1 MTDASVGANIIVR
14 SAFLKI
20 DPEIT
25 LRGVDTL
32 DLRAHA
38 KVSAVVGVPLRQL
51 QQRRDV
57 TAFATTAPIV
67 AVKSL
72 LELLAHEPLEK
83 IIDALGE
90 HAETPTHEQMAAA
103 VDEILASGSTT
114 DDVVAVL
121 AFAVGESFAAAPHC
135 RRLFEERL
143 ELALPEL
150 PDVIAPSVLAPARE
164 VNPEIREQRR
174 VRREEEKR
182 RRKSNSPSR
191 PPRPTKMKGGSPV
204 RPEVSGA
211 SPTVGTPPVVEER
224 RRLLFTPLEQARFD
238 VRHPLVGVVLVLD
251 VPFDA
256 KDPALPDVTSKNR
269 PVLVVAASSD
279 ELLVRP
285 LYSNSAPTRTVFKP
299 WRRLGLDHVS
309 YIEDSRVVISGV
321 RFDEL
326 QQLGQLTT
334 PEWNAQ
340 TN

>member
-1 MTDASVGANIIVR
+1 MTDASGGANIIVR

-20 DPEIT
+20 DPEVT

-57 TAFATTAPIV
+57 LAFATTAPIV
-67 AVKSL
+67 AVKGL

-90 HAETPTHEQMAAA
+90 HAETPTYEQMAAA
-103 VDEILASGSTT
+103 VDEIVATGSSI
-114 DDVVAVL
+114 DDVAAVL

-135 RRLFEERL
+135 RRLFEERP

-150 PDVIAPSVLAPARE
+150 PEVVAPSVLAPPRE
-164 VNPEIREQRR
+164 VSPEIREQRR

-182 RRKSNSPSR
+182 RKKSSSPSR
-191 PPRPTKMKGGSPV
+191 PPRPTKMKGGAPA
-204 RPEVSGA
+204 RPEIGLA
-211 SPTVGTPPVVEER
+211 APTTAVTPVVEER
-224 RRLLFTPLEQARFD
+224 RRLLFTPLELARFD
-238 VRHPLVGVVLVLD
+238 VQHPLVGAVLVLD

-256 KDPALPDVTSKNR
+256 KDPAQPDVTSKDR

-285 LYSNSAPTRTVFKP
+285 LYSSSAPSRTIFQP

-309 YIEDSRVVISGV
+309 YIDDTRVVISGV
-321 RFDEL
+321 HFDEL
-326 QQLGQLTT
+326 HQLGQLTT

-340 TN
+340 T